1 MKIYTIVGIILSA
14 TSLLLILL
22 ILFRKNEPYFNCRK
36 IMKDH
41 FALFSNCKF
50 QYFVFYILPIFFSVG
65 LSLLFTVNQEFF
77 SYLGVVLSVILAM
90 LFALLAILSGLD
102 FSKFTN
108 KDYREKAELA
118 VKQTINA
125 VLFCCIIGIILL
137 LIGFTAIV
145 AKTPP
150 IELPACVLVAC
161 KTLISIFSYYL
172 FVVELL
178 NLLLII
184 KNMSRIIEANMTVK
198 EKKE

>member
-14 TSLLLILL
+14 PSLLLILL
-22 ILFRKNEPYFNCRK
+22 FLFRKNEPYFNCRK
-36 IMKDH
+36 IIKDH
-41 FALFSNCKF
+41 FALFSNCKS

-65 LSLLFTVNQEFF
+65 LSLLFTVNQDFF

-102 FSKFTN
+102 FSQFKN
-108 KDYREKAELA
+108 KECREKAELA
-118 VKQTINA
+118 VNQTTNA
-125 VLFCCIIGIILL
+125 VLFCCILGIILL

-145 AKTPP
+145 AKEPP
-150 IELPACVLVAC
+150 IELHPCVLYTC
-161 KTLISIFSYYL
+161 KTLISVISYYL

-184 KNMSRIIEANMTVK
+184 KNMSKIIQASMLAK
-198 EKKE
+198 ENNK